1 MTSTKSLDPRYRIN
15 IEIGMRVMIKEEN
28 NLELIP
34 GYVKEII
41 TQDHLNESGI
51 IYLPLLDAPG
61 CAMRACL
68 MERKRSRDASPDSLT
83 TSSI

>member
-41 TQDHLNESGI
+41 TQDPFE
-51 IYLPLLDAPG
+51 
-61 CAMRACL
+61 
-68 MERKRSRDASPDSLT
+68 
-83 TSSI
+83 